1 MPVPTGFERAY
12 LQVEGGSQIKCWFNP
27 KDYQISKANTWQT
40 KPQTG
45 RTIGIPQ
52 FTGGQPRELTLSL
65 LFDAADSDTMDVIG
79 VTNELFAMMDVSQK
93 VNSSRN
99 SGRPPTV
106 TFGWGQVLSF
116 TAVAVNLS
124 VHYTMFRV
132 DGSPIRATA
141 QLTLR
146 QVAPM
151 VTSSSSGNTD
161 RQNPTTTGVA
171 GLRTHVVRDGDS
183 LQSIAYATYGDATA
197 WRTIAEANGIDDPVR
212 LRRGANLSLPGSPA

>member
-1 MPVPTGFERAY
+1 
-12 LQVEGGSQIKCWFNP
+12 
-27 KDYQISKANTWQT
+27 
-40 KPQTG
+40 
-45 RTIGIPQ
+45 
-52 FTGGQPRELTLSL
+52 
-65 LFDAADSDTMDVIG
+65 
-79 VTNELFAMMDVSQK
+79 
-93 VNSSRN
+93 
-99 SGRPPTV
+99 V

-124 VHYTMFRV
+124 VHYTLFRV

-151 VTSSSSGNTD
+151 VTSSPSGNTD
-161 RQNPTTTGVA
+161 RQNPTATGIA
-171 GLRTHVVRDGDS
+171 GMRTHVVRDGDS

-212 LRRGANLSLPGSPA
+212 LRRGATLSLPGSPA